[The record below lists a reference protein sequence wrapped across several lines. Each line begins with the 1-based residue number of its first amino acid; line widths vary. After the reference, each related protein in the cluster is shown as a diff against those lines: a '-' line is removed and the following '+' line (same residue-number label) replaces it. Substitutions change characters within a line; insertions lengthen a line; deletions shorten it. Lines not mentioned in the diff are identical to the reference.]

1 MPALS
6 GGAYKY
12 YCVALIQPFA
22 LLVCIL
28 GIAVDKIS
36 DFGRLAS
43 WRDPRRSRKLTHSA
57 RLRLGLVGAMSG
69 ALSGP
74 IGA

>member
-12 YCVALIQPFA
+12 YCVALIQRFA

-28 GIAVDKIS
+28 GIAVDKIYQAERLWP
-36 DFGRLAS
+36 FGKLA
-43 WRDPRRSRKLTHSA
+43 
-57 RLRLGLVGAMSG
+57 
-69 ALSGP
+69 GP
-74 IGA
+74 AAVS